1 MGRNKSEQEYLGKRI
16 YIARIA
22 SQYFI
27 DLSGEGNLYGNLVEI
42 YSKEDRGKFIVKLR
56 SILKDRKTTIEL
68 SSRTTTK
75 DEDDISKALKQTDLT
90 RKILDLTQ
98 DQVSLKEFLQ

>member
-42 YSKEDRGKFIVKLR
+42 YPKEDRGKFVVRLR

-75 DEDDISKALKQTDLT
+75 DEDDIIQTLKQTGLT
-90 RKILDLTQ
+90 RRILNLTQ
-98 DQVSLKEFLQ
+98 DEASLR